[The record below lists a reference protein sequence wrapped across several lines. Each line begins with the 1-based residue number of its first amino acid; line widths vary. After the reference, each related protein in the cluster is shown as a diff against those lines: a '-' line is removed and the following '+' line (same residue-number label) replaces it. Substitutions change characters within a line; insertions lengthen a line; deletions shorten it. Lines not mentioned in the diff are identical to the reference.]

1 MTTLKEEIQR
11 LADEGFEPN
20 EIAEILQCSPSWVRQ
35 CLSRADLPAYRW
47 LLPLAEL
54 DDRYYTT
61 KELLDLLP
69 EVNSKQLRKRLHDA
83 GIQHKSV
90 QGQRNLKQNSWAGKA
105 IQKWAMEMLEDPRF
119 RAQTRAAEDKACK
132 AVLRRLASFF
142 GLTLEGG
149 KTLKMPPYAWTISY
163 EVDPK
168 KGVTYALRRHTQ
180 PRKPHMP
187 GTIETKPVPRDQ
199 TNLRFRDLAELQSVL
214 EQEIAARYSKES
226 ENVDVQE

>member
-11 LADEGFEPN
+11 LAGEGVEPN
-20 EIAEILQCSPSWVRQ
+20 EIAEVLRCTPSWVRQ

-47 LLPLAEL
+47 LVPLAEL
-54 DDRYYTT
+54 EDRYYTT
-61 KELLDLLP
+61 NELLDLLP
-69 EVNSKQLRKRLHDA
+69 EVNSKQLRKRLHNA

-105 IQKWAMEMLEDPRF
+105 IRKWATEMLEDPRF

-149 KTLKMPPYAWTISY
+149 KTLKLPPNAWTISY
-163 EVDPK
+163 EVDPVN
-168 KGVTYALRRHTQ
+168 GVTYALRRYHLW
-180 PRKPHMP
+180 KV
-187 GTIETKPVPRDQ
+187 ETVPPAPRDQ
-199 TNLRFRDLAELQSVL
+199 TNLRFRDLSELQRIL
-214 EQEIAARYSKES
+214 EQEIAAHYSKES